1 MLRRAPV
8 VVVGLL
14 LAGCAC
20 RPRGPCPPCDP
31 CAGVAPSA
39 AIPWTGEPPTIA
51 PPRPAPYRTSK
62 PAPPTPEE
70 RLAAVTKAE
79 DPLHALLALSREA
92 PDVLRDAADNAW
104 APFLS
109 DRLRLVDLRDVTRD
123 GGDAP
128 PYAPGPTRG
137 PLGDPDD
144 GVDPRIERIA
154 ADVRSALGED
164 AWDAASTLLVARP
177 SGLVVVQAPERW
189 IDVEKALDRV
199 AVAGGPSA
207 RIAALASEDADALAE
222 ALGVD
227 GGGWTQAEAGR
238 TPEVPGIEGPA
249 LVALQSWECT
259 SLDDAAWA
267 RAEAL
272 AAVPVVRIPVAGDR
286 RVAAG
291 RTSRTAYVQDFEVEV
306 PPGNVEVPV
315 VGTLVAGTVAHGWRV
330 GDRWRVYLLRGE
342 VLQPIPTFEASGVAG
357 GGPTLRIELP
367 EMRLV
372 RFGADVPDRAG
383 SAVLVRGSAGGPQA
397 CLFRVETHEDGTTP
411 RPAWTWWKPP
421 APTPPWAPFGHTGE
435 YGWPVAL
442 RIERRVVGAA
452 SGPLATPTLLLTE
465 GEEGVVTVQEEEAY
479 VAGGELAPSGGPN
492 VVDPVIGRVV
502 TGLAVRAKVLPQ
514 GDGSAIVEGRLRIE
528 DCDRPMRTF
537 TAGPAGG
544 ALSFHLP
551 RTWRTDIPFRVRLRP
566 GEATEIP
573 AVVRG
578 AGGLEHMRL
587 RLSLGERVRLF
598 TPWGGP
604 HR

>member
-1 MLRRAPV
+1 MYKR
-8 VVVGLL
+8 
-14 LAGCAC
+14 
-20 RPRGPCPPCDP
+20 
-31 CAGVAPSA
+31 
-39 AIPWTGEPPTIA
+39 
-51 PPRPAPYRTSK
+51 
-62 PAPPTPEE
+62 
-70 RLAAVTKAE
+70 
-79 DPLHALLALSREA
+79 
-92 PDVLRDAADNAW
+92 
-104 APFLS
+104 
-109 DRLRLVDLRDVTRD
+109 
-123 GGDAP
+123 
-128 PYAPGPTRG
+128 
-137 PLGDPDD
+137 
-144 GVDPRIERIA
+144 
-154 ADVRSALGED
+154 
-164 AWDAASTLLVARP
+164 
-177 SGLVVVQAPERW
+177 Q
-189 IDVEKALDRV
+189 
-199 AVAGGPSA
+199 
-207 RIAALASEDADALAE
+207 ALAK
-222 ALGVD
+222 ALGVER
-227 GGGWTQAEAGR
+227 GGWT
-238 TPEVPGIEGPA
+238 EVPGIQGPA
-249 LVALQSWECT
+249 PAPLPSWEA
-259 SLDDAAWA
+259 SNLDDAAWA

-291 RTSRTAYVQDFEVEV
+291 RTSRTAYVQDFGVDV
-306 PPGNVEVPV
+306 PPGNVAVPV

-342 VLQPIPTFEASGVAG
+342 VVQPIPTLETQLLAG
-357 GGPTLRIELP
+357 GNETVRIELP

-383 SAVLVRGSAGGPQA
+383 SAVLVRGSTGA
-397 CLFRVETHEDGTTP
+397 CLFRVETHEDGTTQ

-435 YGWPVAL
+435 YGWPVSL
-442 RIERRVVGAA
+442 RLERRVVGSAP
-452 SGPLATPTLLLTE
+452 GPLAAPTLLLTE

-479 VAGGELAPSGGPN
+479 VAGGELARSGGPN
-492 VVDPVIGRVV
+492 VVDPVVGRVV